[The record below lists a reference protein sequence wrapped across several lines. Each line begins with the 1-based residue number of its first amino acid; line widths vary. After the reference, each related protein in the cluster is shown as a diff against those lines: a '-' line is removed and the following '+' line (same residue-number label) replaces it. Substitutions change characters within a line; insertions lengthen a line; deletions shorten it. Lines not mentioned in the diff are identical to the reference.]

1 MLFQGDGGHCRSA
14 IKVLTKAILVEDR
27 TISRILEI
35 HLPEARGNLASGK
48 GLGADLIEKFLQ
60 LAVSRLSA
68 NNPVNC

>member
-1 MLFQGDGGHCRSA
+1 MAGTVASA
-14 IKVLTKAILVEDR
+14 IKLLAKVILVEDR

-35 HLPEARGNLASGK
+35 HLPEARGDLASGK
-48 GLGADLIEKFLQ
+48 GLGADLIERFLQ